1 MVGVKNFIYS
11 LTTASLA
18 VSIKGCLVLI
28 EDEITGGQIH
38 EKCFSLQHLHWS
50 LYFVTERFSVKEI
63 TNAYTNLD
71 IRNVV
76 STLWV
81 KR

>member
-38 EKCFSLQHLHWS
+38 EKCFSLQHLH
-50 LYFVTERFSVKEI
+50 
-63 TNAYTNLD
+63 
-71 IRNVV
+71 
-76 STLWV
+76 
-81 KR
+81 